1 MSTSPLTIPL
11 HEPSPEQAPGMDAV
25 RIKTNCGGWTI
36 TRKDRKPIVQQGML
50 DELLRNGLKLPPP
63 QSSKDGLIIMVRGKA
78 GTGKSTLA
86 LQLAANFQLP
96 WQRQLQQQGI
106 AEREFFSLE
115 QDHDELLAIYC
126 QLVANQSRS
135 RLKLLAATSE
145 KANALE
151 MMVRELLGL
160 LGAKGSKTPAGKVVR
175 EILQEQDE
183 PKAKNPVQGAESA
196 AGSPPDSSVRLA
208 PFVNPLRICFNRV
221 KPAEPEPRLKDD
233 PLSRAYSFVE
243 KFQANLDRN
252 ARPILFIDGLSIL
265 SEEDRVRL
273 EMASLIDSLRQ
284 RCLVGIIAYE
294 PVEGGEESLDHQV
307 DVVIELQE
315 KHLSAPID
323 YIVHELHFKK
333 TRYQEAALGWHQYKI
348 RDYGLEIYPSVH
360 FQVHSHLYMAG
371 QLVDSLTPIGSQRPA
386 GENAKKDQPEVET
399 GWSVIE
405 QVLGGIKPGD
415 SVALLGP
422 RGAFKTTLTLD
433 FLFRSHQDFCPP
445 KETKPEKLAG
455 RKTQHGLLVSIID
468 NEDTLRKGQRC
479 PLAPE
484 CGKQGMKCSTKCL
497 EHLFLFYQRPG
508 CIASSEFL
516 YYLKTRLQVAR
527 EPIKRL
533 AFWDLTQ
540 LEHRFPLLANDPM
553 FVPALLD
560 LFKMRSSA
568 EKSDSTEKSD
578 SAAESDSM
586 VKSVFMGAAN
596 AQHSNAIAAVADN
609 VIFCWRDRVR
619 PKERDNPA
627 LPEKIA
633 EIWGK
638 LTGKERGENYLMLYV
653 DRTSGGFGTERQK
666 LFAFPISKESALLLP
681 QGDWST
687 DGYGI
692 PHKLIPCFEQS
703 EGQIRHVTEMQG
715 FGHEH
720 VRDDEPP
727 SGSGGEGGAQL

>member
-1 MSTSPLTIPL
+1 MKSKSKKTSDKK
-11 HEPSPEQAPGMDAV
+11 PSRGHASGKNPAW
-25 RIKTNCGGWTI
+25 IKTNCGGWTI
-36 TRKDRKPIVQQGML
+36 TRKDGKPMVQQRIL

-63 QSSKDGLIIMVRGKA
+63 QASKDGLIIMVRGKA

-86 LQLAANFQLP
+86 LQLAANLQLP
-96 WQRQLQQQGI
+96 WQRQLRQKRI

-126 QLVANQSRS
+126 QMVANQSAS
-135 RLKLLAATSE
+135 RLKLLTATSE
-145 KANALE
+145 RAGDALG
-151 MMVRELLGL
+151 MMVREMLGL
-160 LGAKGSKTPAGKVVR
+160 LGAKSSKIPAVNVVR
-175 EILQEQDE
+175 EILGKD
-183 PKAKNPVQGAESA
+183 AKST
-196 AGSPPDSSVRLA
+196 AGSLSDRSVKLAQYVDSM
-208 PFVNPLRICFNRV
+208 RIRFNRV
-221 KPAEPEPRLKDD
+221 KPAGRDKPAEQEPRIKDD

-243 KFQANLDRN
+243 QFDADRERET
-252 ARPILFIDGLSIL
+252 RPILFIDGLSIL

-273 EMASLIDSLRQ
+273 EMAALIDSLRK
-284 RCLVGIIAYE
+284 RCLVGVIAYE
-294 PVEGGEESLDHQV
+294 PSEGGEESLDHQV

-371 QLVDSLTPIGSQRPA
+371 QLVDSLTPIGSQRPP
-386 GENAKKDQPEVET
+386 GENPKEDQPEVES

-405 QVLGGIKPGD
+405 MVLGGIKPGD

-433 FLFRSHQDFCPP
+433 FLFRSHKDFCPP
-445 KETKPEKLAG
+445 SNPKKLDG
-455 RKTQHGLLVSIID
+455 RETQHGLLVSIID

-479 PLAPE
+479 PLAPQ
-484 CGKQGMKCSTKCL
+484 CGEKERQCSTKCL

-516 YYLKTRLQVAR
+516 YYLKTRLQVAE
-527 EPIKRL
+527 EPIRRL

-560 LFKMRSSA
+560 LFKMRSRA
-568 EKSDSTEKSD
+568 G
-578 SAAESDSM
+578 ESGSM

-619 PKERDNPA
+619 PNERDNSA
-627 LPEKIA
+627 LQMKIA
-633 EIWGK
+633 KIWEK
-638 LTGKERGENYLMLYV
+638 WKKEDRGENYLMLYV

-666 LFAFPISKESALLLP
+666 LYALPISKESALLLP
-681 QGDWST
+681 QGEWST
-687 DGYGI
+687 NDYGI

-715 FGHEH
+715 FSREH
-720 VRDDEPP
+720 VRDDEPASV
-727 SGSGGEGGAQL
+727 SGPERGSQQVSIPIVTG